1 MAPAR
6 HEPESHSPQRAQFSQ
21 VLLALIVGQIGLH
34 ATMAGVRMAAPLQAL
49 RDGHSAW
56 SVGVLLALYAAAPV
70 LLSLP
75 AGRMADR
82 LGYHRPVRIAVGLA
96 LFGAVLAVLSTFVAS
111 GMKFGLLCVSAAFV
125 GSGANM
131 GLIVIQR
138 TAGQAVRDSTERM
151 RMFSWLGIAPSLSN
165 VIGPVAAG
173 LMIDAGGFR
182 AAYLLLLALP
192 LLTWWCSRRIPREPR
207 RAARPPDEAAPRARE
222 LLAAPGMKRL
232 LCVNWLLSACWDV
245 HAFAVP
251 ILGFQRGFSA
261 STIGLILGTFTLAIS
276 AVRLIVPL
284 FAHRMQEVKVL
295 RGAMLSTGA
304 VFALY
309 PLAHSPW
316 VMAGCAVLLGLSL
329 GSVQPM
335 IMSTLHQ
342 LTPDG
347 RHGESIALRSM
358 VMNASSTVMPLAFG
372 AAGTALGAAALFWLM
387 GGAVASGSWL
397 ARRLPARSDAESG
410 APPLGARP

>member
-1 MAPAR
+1 MPDREAVASPRFAR
-6 HEPESHSPQRAQFSQ
+6 

-70 LLSLP
+70 LVSLP
-75 AGRMADR
+75 AGRLADR
-82 LGYHRPVRIAVGLA
+82 LGYHRPVRVAVALA
-96 LFGAVLAVLSTFVAS
+96 LFGAALAMSSTFVDGAP
-111 GMKFGLLCVSAAFV
+111 KFALLCVSAAFV
-125 GSGANM
+125 GSGANV

-138 TAGQAVRDSTERM
+138 TAGQAASNSTERL

-165 VIGPVAAG
+165 VIGPVGAG

-182 AAYLLLLALP
+182 AAYGLMLALP
-192 LLTWWCSRRIPREPR
+192 LLTWWCARRVPAEPPRTPR
-207 RAARPPDEAAPRARE
+207 GADAAALRSWD

-232 LCVNWLLSACWDV
+232 LCINWLLSACWDV
-245 HAFAVP
+245 HTFAVP

-261 STIGLILGTFTLAIS
+261 STIGLILGSFTLSIS
-276 AVRLIVPL
+276 VVRLLIPL
-284 FAHRMQEVKVL
+284 WAHRVHEVKVL
-295 RGAMLSTGA
+295 RGAMVATGA

-309 PLAHSPW
+309 PLALSPW
-316 VMAGCAVLLGLSL
+316 LMAGCALLLGLAL

-335 IMSTLHQ
+335 IMATLHH
-342 LTPDG
+342 LTPEG
-347 RHGESIALRSM
+347 RYGEVIALRSM
-358 VMNASSTVMPLAFG
+358 VMNASSTATPLVFG

-387 GGAVASGSWL
+387 SASVASGSWL
-397 ARRLPARSDAESG
+397 ARRLPAG
-410 APPLGARP
+410 AAH

>member
-1 MAPAR
+1 L
-6 HEPESHSPQRAQFSQ
+6 PEAEAEVRQRARFGR
-21 VLLALIVGQIGLH
+21 VLLALIAGQIGLH

-82 LGYHRPVRIAVGLA
+82 LGYHRPVRIAIGLA
-96 LFGAVLAVLSTFVAS
+96 LFGAVLALASTFAAGS
-111 GMKFGLLCVSAAFV
+111 WKFGLLCVSAAFV

-138 TAGQAVRDSTERM
+138 SAGQAVRSSTERV

-182 AAYLLLLALP
+182 AAYALLLALP
-192 LLTWWCSRRIPREPR
+192 LLTWWCARRIPVEP
-207 RAARPPDEAAPRARE
+207 ARAPRAADAPAPSAWE
-222 LLAAPGMKRL
+222 LLAAAGMRRL

-245 HAFAVP
+245 HSFAVP

-261 STIGLILGTFTLAIS
+261 TTIGLILGAFTLSIS
-276 AVRLIVPL
+276 GVRLLIPL
-284 FAHRMQEVKVL
+284 WAHRMREVSVL
-295 RGAMLSTGA
+295 RVAMIGTGV
-304 VFALY
+304 VFAVY

-316 VMAGCAVLLGLSL
+316 LMGGCALLLGLTL

-347 RHGESIALRSM
+347 RHGEAIALRSM
-358 VMNASSTVMPLAFG
+358 VMNASSTAMPLVFG
-372 AAGTALGAAALFWLM
+372 AAGSALGAAALFWLM
-387 GGAVASGSWL
+387 GGAVASGSWV
-397 ARRLPARSDAESG
+397 ARGLPGGSTPT
-410 APPLGARP
+410 APT

>member
-1 MAPAR
+1 M
-6 HEPESHSPQRAQFSQ
+6 PESVPAPSPRFVH

-75 AGRMADR
+75 AGRMTDR

-96 LFGAVLAVLSTFVAS
+96 LFGALLALLSTFIDGAS
-111 GMKFGLLCVSAAFV
+111 RFAVLCVSAAFV

-138 TAGQAVRDSTERM
+138 TAGQAVRNSTERL

-173 LMIDAGGFR
+173 FMIDAGGFR
-182 AAYLLLLALP
+182 AAYALLLALP
-192 LLTWWCSRRIPREPR
+192 LLTWWCARRIPVEP
-207 RAARPPDEAAPRARE
+207 ARQPRADGEPPLRSRD
-222 LLAAPGMKRL
+222 LLAAPSMKRL
-232 LCVNWLLSACWDV
+232 LSVNWLLSACWDV

-261 STIGLILGTFTLAIS
+261 STIGLILGSFTLSIS
-276 AVRLIVPL
+276 AVRLLIPL
-284 FAHRMQEVKVL
+284 WAHRMHEVKVL
-295 RGAMLSTGA
+295 RGAMVATGA

-316 VMAGCAVLLGLSL
+316 LMGGCALLLGLTL

-342 LTPDG
+342 LTPEG
-347 RHGESIALRSM
+347 RYGEAIAFRSM
-358 VMNASSTVMPLAFG
+358 VMNASSTAMPLVFG
-372 AAGTALGAAALFWLM
+372 AAGTALGAAALFWMM
-387 GGAVASGSWL
+387 GAAVASGSWL
-397 ARRLPARSDAESG
+397 ARRLPSG
-410 APPLGARP
+410 ATAHTPSRGDRA

>member
-1 MAPAR
+1 MA
-6 HEPESHSPQRAQFSQ
+6 EGESPTRAQFSQ

-96 LFGAVLAVLSTFVAS
+96 LFGAVLAVLSTVVDGTLS
-111 GMKFGLLCVSAAFV
+111 FGVLCVSAAFV

-138 TAGQAVRDSTERM
+138 TAGQAVRDSTERV

-192 LLTWWCSRRIPREPR
+192 LVTWICARRIPREAP
-207 RAARPPDEAAPRARE
+207 RAARPHDEATPSARD
-222 LLAAPGMKRL
+222 LLALAGMKRL
-232 LCVNWLLSACWDV
+232 LGVNWLLSACWDV

-261 STIGLILGTFTLAIS
+261 ATIGLILGTFTLAIS
-276 AVRLIVPL
+276 AVRLLIPL
-284 FAHRMQEVKVL
+284 IAHRMHETKVL
-295 RGAMLSTGA
+295 RGAMLATGA

-316 VMAGCAVLLGLSL
+316 VMGGCAVLLGLSL
-329 GSVQPM
+329 GAVQPM

-342 LTPDG
+342 LTPQG
-347 RHGESIALRSM
+347 RHGEAIALRSM
-358 VMNASSTVMPLAFG
+358 VMNLSSTAMPLVFG

-387 GGAVASGSWL
+387 GAAVGSGSWL
-397 ARRLPARSDAESG
+397 ARRLPGGVAAASDADR
-410 APPLGARP
+410 PGARR

>member
-1 MAPAR
+1 MA
-6 HEPESHSPQRAQFSQ
+6 EGESPTRAQFSQ

-96 LFGAVLAVLSTFVAS
+96 LFGAVLAVLSTVVEGTMS
-111 GMKFGLLCVSAAFV
+111 FGVLCVSAAFV

-138 TAGQAVRDSTERM
+138 TAGQAVRDSTERV
-151 RMFSWLGIAPSLSN
+151 RMFSWLGVAPSLSN

-192 LLTWWCSRRIPREPR
+192 LVTWVCARRIPREAP
-207 RAARPPDEAAPRARE
+207 RAARPHDEATPSARD
-222 LLAAPGMKRL
+222 LLAVAGLKRL
-232 LCVNWLLSACWDV
+232 LGVNWLLSACWDV

-261 STIGLILGTFTLAIS
+261 ATIGLILGTFTLAIS
-276 AVRLIVPL
+276 AVRLIIPL
-284 FAHRMQEVKVL
+284 IAHRMHETKVL
-295 RGAMLSTGA
+295 RGAMLCTGA

-316 VMAGCAVLLGLSL
+316 VMGGCAVLLGLSL

-342 LTPDG
+342 LTPEG
-347 RHGESIALRSM
+347 RHGEAIALRSM
-358 VMNASSTVMPLAFG
+358 VMNLSSTAMPLVFG

-387 GGAVASGSWL
+387 GAAVGSGSWL
-397 ARRLPARSDAESG
+397 TRRLPGGVAAASDAER
-410 APPLGARP
+410 PGARR